1 MATQLVGI
9 RMEKEENASETSLGR
24 ESRSVKKMSLEDVI
38 GEISIEAGEKLSFKN
53 AKFTP
58 ASIREES
65 LKTLAF
71 TGATNLGTLVT
82 VIGHSIPSWAGLA
95 LSSAFPGA
103 GGAVGMIIYGLAET
117 TGLTDI
123 IGYVGT
129 GVYLYSTLGGPA
141 RNELFHLMTHGE
153 EGVMLMS
160 FLGNMGIDLTNWALE
175 KFAGGSIP
183 ESKALGGLVTL
194 IVLGSFMTSLS
205 QMGKTY
211 QELKDAE
218 SSQGQAEI
226 DGTTSKNSKVYDGF
240 RALWDPLKRSFTG
253 EKSVD
258 EKLFTARYGNE
269 ARAYMSSDEDQSGK
283 FKLHPSIL

>member
-1 MATQLVGI
+1 
-9 RMEKEENASETSLGR
+9 
-24 ESRSVKKMSLEDVI
+24 
-38 GEISIEAGEKLSFKN
+38 
-53 AKFTP
+53 
-58 ASIREES
+58 
-65 LKTLAF
+65 
-71 TGATNLGTLVT
+71 
-82 VIGHSIPSWAGLA
+82 
-95 LSSAFPGA
+95 
-103 GGAVGMIIYGLAET
+103 MIIYGLAET

-129 GVYLYSTLGGPA
+129 GIYLYSTLGGPA

-211 QELKDAE
+211 QELKDVSLAP
-218 SSQGQAEI
+218 SSFSMRLP
-226 DGTTSKNSKVYDGF
+226 TS
-240 RALWDPLKRSFTG
+240 
-253 EKSVD
+253 
-258 EKLFTARYGNE
+258 
-269 ARAYMSSDEDQSGK
+269 
-283 FKLHPSIL
+283 